1 MCCIALGQYEL
12 AEEYLV
18 SAMNTFT
25 TFKEEQLI
33 IKVKCNLS
41 LLYAEKKFSEL
52 AIQNSENPIVDIEKD
67 YKTIFQI
74 VRSFTKDETDL
85 ISALMF

>member
-18 SAMNTFT
+18 NTFT

-41 LLYAEKKFSEL
+41 LLYVEKNFSEL
-52 AIQNSENPIVDIEKD
+52 AIQNSGNPIVDIEKD

-74 VRSFTKDETDL
+74 VRSFTKAETDL
-85 ISALMF
+85 ISAPMF

>member
-18 SAMNTFT
+18 SAMNTFI

-41 LLYAEKKFSEL
+41 LLYAEKNFSEL
-52 AIQNSENPIVDIEKD
+52 AIQNS
-67 YKTIFQI
+67 
-74 VRSFTKDETDL
+74 
-85 ISALMF
+85 